1 MQNIV
6 APSLK
11 IKICCSWIWFLLHL
25 IWGGDDRFFG
35 FVFKGERN
43 VSYFFFIFAA
53 YPWTRKCV
61 FFSILIDWLRKSRV
75 RNWNDNFLI
84 GKKNCSENP
93 KHHYVAFQLP
103 RNTIKSIASL
113 FFLHDRKN
121 FCSCDEHF
129 SPQKFQFRMALSCR
143 FSSLRTPTTISVFL
157 NLNICFAEIT
167 GPALNAMRTFNICKL
182 LRTFFLRTDQAFLLD

>member
-1 MQNIV
+1 MCLLQYFNWLTEEV
-6 APSLK
+6 ESKKLK
-11 IKICCSWIWFLLHL
+11 WQ
-25 IWGGDDRFFG
+25 
-35 FVFKGERN
+35 
-43 VSYFFFIFAA
+43 
-53 YPWTRKCV
+53 
-61 FFSILIDWLRKSRV
+61 FSNR
-75 RNWNDNFLI
+75 
-84 GKKNCSENP
+84 KKNCSENP

-103 RNTIKSIASL
+103 RNSIKSIASL

-167 GPALNAMRTFNICKL
+167 GPALDAMRTFVNFWGCFSCAQIRHSYWIRFTLSFWLLSKRWIVVNDTNVTQHGRSTDFNAQETCSSCDMKKL
-182 LRTFFLRTDQAFLLD
+182 

>member
-1 MQNIV
+1 MT
-6 APSLK
+6 
-11 IKICCSWIWFLLHL
+11 
-25 IWGGDDRFFG
+25 GFFG

-84 GKKNCSENP
+84 GKKNSSENP
-93 KHHYVAFQLP
+93 KLHVAFQLP
-103 RNTIKSIASL
+103 RNSIKNIASL

-129 SPQKFQFRMALSCR
+129 SPQKNFNFGWLYLADFLHCEHQQR
-143 FSSLRTPTTISVFL
+143 FSSFL
-157 NLNICFAEIT
+157 IWTFNCFAEIT
-167 GPALNAMRTFNICKL
+167 GPALDAMRTFNICKL

>member
-1 MQNIV
+1 MYQYEFPFCSHCSLQNIV
-6 APSLK
+6 APSFK

-84 GKKNCSENP
+84 GKKNSSENP
-93 KHHYVAFQLP
+93 KLHVAFQLP
-103 RNTIKSIASL
+103 RNSIKNIASL

-129 SPQKFQFRMALSCR
+129 SPQKVSISDGYILPIFYIANTNNDHRLS
-143 FSSLRTPTTISVFL
+143 
-157 NLNICFAEIT
+157 
-167 GPALNAMRTFNICKL
+167 
-182 LRTFFLRTDQAFLLD
+182 